1 MLFDLELNQALG
13 LKSRIVEN
21 KKTNKQE
28 NGKAKKEQRLVRPG
42 FLLVGHLKFS
52 SQTLDRGSEQA
63 KGEVSI
69 RRTVLN

>member
-1 MLFDLELNQALG
+1 LLFDLELNQALG
-13 LKSRIVEN
+13 LKLIVEN

-52 SQTLDRGSEQA
+52 SQTLDRRSKQA